1 MKPATASIKFSPL
14 KNLMAKDTIIEEDS
28 LYRKEGSD
36 KKSSILKL
44 ITRCIWPESVSLF
57 LQYAVE
63 AFINYGF
70 NFFFLVLTGAITFL
84 SEELFP
90 QPDGYTNGIVRQLW

>member
-1 MKPATASIKFSPL
+1 
-14 KNLMAKDTIIEEDS
+14 MAKDTIIEQYS
-28 LYRKEGSD
+28 LYHKEGSNE
-36 KKSSILKL
+36 KSSILKL
-44 ITRCIWPESVSLF
+44 IIRCIWPESVSLF

-70 NFFFLVLTGAITFL
+70 HFFFLVLTGAITFL

-90 QPDGYTNGIVRQLW
+90 